1 MKNSGKIFE
10 DDFRKSIDSKDPD
23 IYLLRLKDEAQAF
36 QKQAK
41 FSHKN
46 PFDFLVFDG
55 KNGKLYGFEL
65 KTTKFKYMTFDDL
78 YDNKE
83 QGKMIHLHQIKSLI
97 NMIPKNN
104 VDGGFLFN
112 FRDEEENIEK
122 TYYMPIKKFCK
133 MAANLN
139 KKSFNEKDLIEYS
152 AIHVEG
158 IKKRT
163 HYRWDIKNLL
173 SELNEK
179 SED

>member
-10 DDFRKSIDSKDPD
+10 DDFRKSVDPKDPN
-23 IYLLRLKDEAQAF
+23 IYLLRLKDEAQSF
-36 QKQAK
+36 QKSAK

-55 KNGKLYGFEL
+55 NNGKLYGFEL

-78 YDNKE
+78 SKNEE
-83 QGKMIHLHQIKSLI
+83 QGRMIHLHQIKSLI

-104 VDGGFLFN
+104 VNGGFLLN

-122 TYYMPIKKFCK
+122 TYYISIEKFCK
-133 MAANLN
+133 MAATIN
-139 KKSFNEKDLIEYS
+139 KKSFNEEDLYEYGS
-152 AIHVEG
+152 ICVKG

-173 SELNEK
+173 IEINEK